1 MENYNVYIP
10 EGKSQFFKNLIE
22 NLGYQYTKNEDF
34 VIPEWQKEEVR
45 KRLEDHKNNPNDV
58 LDFDEAMKDIEAKY
72 DL

>member
-10 EGKSQFFKNLIE
+10 KGKSQFFKNLIE

-34 VIPEWQKEEVR
+34 VIPEWQKEEVK
-45 KRLEDHKNNPNDV
+45 KRYQDYKKDPSQV
-58 LDFDEAMKDIEAKY
+58 LDFDTAMEEIEKKY

>member
-45 KRLEDHKNNPNDV
+45 KRLEDHKNNPDDA
-58 LDFDEAMKDIEAKY
+58 LDFDQAMKDIEAKY